1 MKPIGRGVVV
11 ALGLVATLSGC
22 SMTSVR
28 EHPDF
33 ASGKRKIHVVAILPT
48 EVEYRHLVFT
58 GENERDP
65 EREKSIASD
74 IESGMVAALQSR
86 GYTAKLDVVEKAR
99 SGDKEFNFQLEQFRS
114 AYGQAAKELYAQAM
128 VAEGESTKFKVGV
141 GPLANTFAGLAGA
154 DALIIANYQGFDKSS
169 GLMAKEITSS
179 VLLAALTGVYYGP
192 AKSGGRIELSL
203 IDGVSGDVLWSNVFG
218 GPVSAGNSLT
228 SAMARL
234 PQVPGAGDTQVAA
247 GSPAPAPTAAVTA
260 SAEAPPAAGMAPA
273 VAANQA
279 HDSAADSSPVPAKQ
293 AQPAEAAP

>member
-1 MKPIGRGVVV
+1 MKQIERGVIV
-11 ALGLVATLSGC
+11 ALGLVATLTGC
-22 SMTSVR
+22 AMTSVR

-33 ASGKRKIHVVAILPT
+33 ASGKRKIQVVAILPAQ
-48 EVEYRHLVFT
+48 VEYRHLVFT

-86 GYTAKLDVVEKAR
+86 GYTAKLDVVDKAR

-114 AYGQAAKELYAQAM
+114 AYVQASKELYARAM
-128 VAEGESTKFKVGV
+128 VAESESTKFKVGV
-141 GPLANTFAGLAGA
+141 GPSANTFAGIAGA

-179 VLLAALTGVYYGP
+179 VLLGALTGVYYAP

-203 IDGVSGDVLWSNVFG
+203 IDGASGDVLWSNVFG
-218 GPVSAGNSLT
+218 GPMSAGNNLS

-234 PQVPGAGDTQVAA
+234 PQAPVAGDTKVA
-247 GSPAPAPTAAVTA
+247 SDRPA
-260 SAEAPPAAGMAPA
+260 SAEAVTATAEAPPTAKMPPA

-279 HDSAADSSPVPAKQ
+279 HNTADGNSVPAKPG
-293 AQPAEAAP
+293 QPTDAAP

>member
-1 MKPIGRGVVV
+1 MKQIERGVIV

-33 ASGKRKIHVVAILPT
+33 ASGKRKIQVVAILPT
-48 EVEYRHLVFT
+48 EVEYRHLIFT

-86 GYTAKLDVVEKAR
+86 GYTAKLDVVDKAR
-99 SGDKEFNFQLEQFRS
+99 SGDKEFNFQLEQLRS
-114 AYGQAAKELYAQAM
+114 AYVQVDKELYARPM
-128 VAEGESTKFKVGV
+128 VAEGESTQFKVGV
-141 GPLANTFAGLAGA
+141 GPLANPFAAMAGA
-154 DALIIANYQGFDKSS
+154 DALLIANYQGFDKSS

-179 VLLAALTGVYYGP
+179 VLLGALTGVYYAP

-203 IDGVSGDVLWSNVFG
+203 IDGASGDVLWSNVFG
-218 GPVSAGNSLT
+218 GPMSAGNNLS

-234 PQVPGAGDTQVAA
+234 PSVPSMGETKVASGSPTSTGAVTATAMPA
-247 GSPAPAPTAAVTA
+247 GPAPA
-260 SAEAPPAAGMAPA
+260 A
-273 VAANQA
+273 VAANQT
-279 HDSAADSSPVPAKQ
+279 HNAADSSSVPAKPG
-293 AQPAEAAP
+293 QPAEAAP

>member
-1 MKPIGRGVVV
+1 MKRIGGGVVV
-11 ALGLVATLSGC
+11 ALGLAAILSGC
-22 SMTSVR
+22 AMTSVR

-33 ASGKRKIHVVAILPT
+33 ASGKRKIQVVAILPA

-74 IESGMVAALQSR
+74 IESGMVAALKSR
-86 GYTAKLDVVEKAR
+86 GYTAKLDVVDKAR
-99 SGDKEFNFQLEQFRS
+99 SGDKEFSFQLEQFRS
-114 AYGQAAKELYAQAM
+114 AYVQAAKELYARAM
-128 VAEGESTKFKVGV
+128 VPESESTRFKVGV
-141 GPLANTFAGLAGA
+141 GPLANALAGTAGA

-179 VLLAALTGVYYGP
+179 VLLGALTGVYYAP
-192 AKSGGRIELSL
+192 AKSGGRVELSL

-218 GPVSAGNSLT
+218 GTLSVGNTLS

-234 PQVPGAGDTQVAA
+234 PVVAGTGETRVA
-247 GSPAPAPTAAVTA
+247 SDKPASTVAVTA
-260 SAEAPPAAGMAPA
+260 AAEVPPAAGTAPA
-273 VAANQA
+273 VAANPV
-279 HDSAADSSPVPAKQ
+279 HDTKAASSPVPAKQ